1 MAIRMKEWAL
11 VAYPGAGLRVPTS
24 GIEGMGRAAA
34 QWGQGWVEA
43 VSGGAELATA
53 VTRHQE
59 STARESADEVLDEA
73 KRKVNT
79 VGMVAQMQARLT
91 EEMEAEGNVLG
102 ADEPGDWSSVWRRAG
117 APVVAETAAALPP
130 EWRESAGA
138 MVQRASLLAKS
149 RYERESIAHSRHRW
163 QEVLESEVS
172 RGEPQMA
179 LQQLELGRGVFV
191 PEEQMEERRC
201 EVVSRCC
208 AARWTRALQE
218 SPAEAL
224 RDWRREDAD
233 RPAGSAQLEQVEL
246 AVSQA
251 RRGLQRALGQEW
263 AQRLAEG
270 GEPAPQELQRAA
282 EAGIVD
288 ASLAEKKTWSAQ
300 EYAAWQHRVDT
311 REEGEA
317 AADALRVEIAALGAP
332 APQRRALLGYL
343 ERSASLPPE
352 LRRRAGEALWNV
364 YLSGCLGCPE
374 DAVPQRRLAR
384 LQQEAQQRLVTQSG
398 EMLDTW
404 LRDCA
409 SVAPRWVCYEVQQ
422 A

>member
-53 VTRHQE
+53 VTRHQD
-59 STARESADEVLDEA
+59 SAARESADEVLDEA
-73 KRKVNT
+73 KRQVNT
-79 VGMVAQMQARLT
+79 VGVVSQMQARLT
-91 EEMEAEGNVLG
+91 EEMGAEGHSLG
-102 ADEPGDWSSVWRRAG
+102 DGEPGDWSSVWRRAG

-130 EWRESAGA
+130 EWREAAGA
-138 MVQRASLLAKS
+138 MVQRASLLAKR
-149 RYERESIAHSRHRW
+149 RYELERVANSRHRW

-191 PEEQMEERRC
+191 PEEQMEERRR
-201 EVVSRCC
+201 EVESRCC

-224 RDWRREDAD
+224 RDWRREDAV
-233 RPAGSAQLEQVEL
+233 RPAGNAQLEQVEL

-251 RRGLQRALGQEW
+251 RRGLQRTLGQEW
-263 AQRLAEG
+263 ARRLAEG
-270 GEPAPQELQRAA
+270 GEPTPQELQRAA

-311 REEGEA
+311 REEGEV

-352 LRRRAGEALWNV
+352 HRRRVGEALWNV
-364 YLSGCLGCPE
+364 YLAGGWGCPE
-374 DAVPQRRLAR
+374 DAVPQQRLAR
-384 LQQEAQQRLVTQSG
+384 MQQEAQQRLAAQSD
-398 EMLDTW
+398 EELNAWLLDCGST
-404 LRDCA
+404 A
-409 SVAPRWVCYEVQQ
+409 SGWVCYETQQ